1 MARLVINDKHAPKLT
16 QLQVKLCANNQS
28 AAAAYL
34 IDKYIDRAIQDLD
47 AIGNVSTPHHH
58 QGTPPVVVNHQSID
72 FTNPI
77 EF

>member
-1 MARLVINDKHAPKLT
+1 MARLVIHDKHAPKLT

-47 AIGNVSTPHHH
+47 AIGSVSTP
-58 QGTPPVVVNHQSID
+58 QYNQPAPSVISHQSVD